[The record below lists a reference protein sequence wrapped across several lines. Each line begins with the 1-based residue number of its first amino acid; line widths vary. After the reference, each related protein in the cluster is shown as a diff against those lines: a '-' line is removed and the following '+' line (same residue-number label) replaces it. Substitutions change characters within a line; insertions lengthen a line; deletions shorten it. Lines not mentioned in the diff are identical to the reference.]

1 MSGLSWKI
9 TLWKGIKFAA
19 ITLIVSILSAITP
32 DVLRTALGHLPFAD
46 IWSMAVVPVISGLIV
61 SATNAVKH
69 WND

>member
-1 MSGLSWKI
+1 MNWRI

-19 ITLIVSILSAITP
+19 ITLLVSILSSISP

-46 IWSMAVVPVISGLIV
+46 IWAMAVVPVLSGFIV
-61 SATNAVKH
+61 AATNAVKH